1 VAVDVFGSVDVTGAH
16 EQWGDD
22 LPRHLPAPFGVV
34 AWDEARRTG
43 FVAVDR
49 LAAASVFVVESQAAL
64 LFATELAPLLRLLE
78 RRPPVNEAAA
88 VSWLVTGSKPVG
100 ATFFAGVRRLGAGE
114 AVTLANGRISSHRY
128 WEPTYRGVTAGDTRE
143 SAAAVREG
151 VREAVARRLSG
162 GRAGIFLSGGLDSTS
177 VAAAAVSSGTGPLT
191 AYTTTFPDY
200 AELDESALVKEVAE
214 ALELPVEFLPV
225 RASRLLPDALAYLQR
240 WHVPPPSPNLFLRRR
255 LFDAARAGGAERVL
269 DGEGGDELFAFA
281 PYYVADLVQKGR
293 FMQALTL
300 VRRFHGLAEAPSTR
314 VVGKL
319 YWRYGLKELLPAVV
333 RPLMRRIRRRE
344 LAAPGWLTECA
355 ARLLASAD
363 EQWAWK
369 ERDGPLWWRARA
381 DELVDARQRIDM
393 TDNLRRISPP
403 ELPSAHPFLESP
415 DLVELMLGLPPE
427 ASFDRELNR
436 PLLREA
442 NRGLLPDSVRLRRDK
457 SFFDEL
463 VRDSLDGDD
472 RRTIERLLDPRDARL
487 RAFVRM
493 EMLHQPALRDGPWL
507 WRMWRSLAL
516 EIWLRWLEDA
526 DFPARLAERT
536 PPVRSR

>member
-1 VAVDVFGSVDVTGAH
+1 VAVEGFSNVDVTRAH
-16 EQWGDD
+16 QRWGDE
-22 LPRHLPAPFGVV
+22 LPEHLPAPFAVV
-34 AWDEARRTG
+34 AWDEARRRS

-49 LAAASVFVVESQAAL
+49 LAAASVFVVESQGAL
-64 LFATELAPLLRLLE
+64 LFATELAPLLRLLV
-78 RRPPVNEAAA
+78 RRPPVDEAAA
-88 VSWLVTGSKPVG
+88 VSWLVTGSKPLG

-114 AVTLANGRISSHRY
+114 VVTMANGRISLRRY
-128 WEPTYRGVTAGDTRE
+128 WEPTYGGVTAGETRE
-143 SAAAVREG
+143 LAAVVREG

-162 GRAGIFLSGGLDSTS
+162 GRCGIFLSGGLDSTS
-177 VAAAAVSSGTGPLT
+177 VAAAAVCSGASPLF

-214 ALELPVEFLPV
+214 ALQLPVEFLPV
-225 RASRLLPDALAYLQR
+225 RASRLLPDALAYLQT
-240 WHVPPPSPNLFLRRR
+240 WHVPPPSPNLVLRRR

-281 PYYVADLVQKGR
+281 PYYVADLVRMGR
-293 FMQALTL
+293 ITHALTL
-300 VRRFHGLAEAPSTR
+300 VRRFYGLAEAPPTR

-319 YWRYGLKELLPAVV
+319 YWRYGMKELLPAAV
-333 RPLMRRIRRRE
+333 RPLVRHVRRRKP
-344 LAAPGWLTECA
+344 AVPGWLTERA
-355 ARLLASAD
+355 ARLLATAD

-369 ERDGPLWWRARA
+369 ERDGPLWWRARV

-403 ELPSAHPFLESP
+403 ELPSVHPFLESP
-415 DLVELMLGLPPE
+415 DLVELMLSLPPE

-457 SFFDEL
+457 SFFDGL
-463 VRDSLDGDD
+463 VRDSLEGED
-472 RRTIERLLDPRDARL
+472 RRTIEELLDPRRARL
-487 RAFVRM
+487 RTFVRV
-493 EMLHQPALRDGPWL
+493 EMLHQPTLRDGPWL

-516 EIWLRWLEDA
+516 ETWLRWLEDA
-526 DFPARLAERT
+526 DFPAQLAERT
-536 PPVRSR
+536 APLKSR